1 MKKILFTLL
10 AGILC
15 SGSLF
20 AQEEEAYQANRT
32 DFRKRILFGL
42 KAGLNYANVYNSE
55 GEAFEADAKLGFAG
69 GAFIAIPIGKFFGI
83 QPEIMYS
90 QKGFQGQGR
99 LLGSSYELTRTSTFI
114 DIPLLFAFK
123 PSEFISLLAGPN
135 FAFLIKQNDAFGN
148 TTTTIE
154 QEIVFEN
161 EDLRKNTLGF
171 IGGADIT
178 LKHIVL
184 GARVGW
190 DIQKNNTDGSSTT
203 PRYKNV
209 WYQATIGYRF
219 YQD

>member
-1 MKKILFTLL
+1 MKKIVFILL
-10 AGILC
+10 AGMFS
-15 SGSLF
+15 SGSSI
-20 AQEEEAYQANRT
+20 AQSEQDHIDNRT

-42 KAGLNYANVYNSE
+42 KAGLNYANVYDSE
-55 GEAFEADAKLGFAG
+55 GEDFNADPKLGLAA
-69 GAFIAIPIGKFFGI
+69 GAFIAIPIGKLLGI

-90 QKGFQGQGR
+90 QKGFKGQGR
-99 LLGSSYELTRTSTFI
+99 LLGSTYQLTRTSTYI
-114 DIPLLFAFK
+114 DVPLLFAFK
-123 PSEFISLLAGPN
+123 PSEFMSIFVGPN
-135 FAFLIKQNDAFGN
+135 YSYLIKQNDAFGN

-154 QEIVFEN
+154 QETEFGN

-178 LKHIVL
+178 MKHIVL
-184 GARVGW
+184 SARVAW
-190 DIQKNNTDGSSTT
+190 DIQKNNTDGTSTT